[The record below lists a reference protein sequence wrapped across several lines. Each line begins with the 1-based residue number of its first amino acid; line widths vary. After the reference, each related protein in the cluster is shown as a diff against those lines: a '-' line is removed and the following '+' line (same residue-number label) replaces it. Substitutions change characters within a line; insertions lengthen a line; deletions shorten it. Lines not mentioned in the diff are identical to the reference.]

1 MTLMGNV
8 FDKVTAP
15 SDGVIAAHQAYV
27 ALWTDPEVL
36 DSDEET
42 GRYLELNGAVND
54 ALDGL
59 SPVDRRRA
67 FCGAYDLVAYAGHL
81 GAPQEVG

>member
-1 MTLMGNV
+1 MLMGNV
-8 FDKVTAP
+8 FDRVTAP
-15 SDGVIAAHQAYV
+15 SDGVIAARQAYA

-42 GRYLELNGAVND
+42 DRYLELNGAVND

-59 SPVDRRRA
+59 SPVDRSRA
-67 FCGAYDLVAYAGHL
+67 FRGAFDLIAYAEHL
-81 GAPQEVG
+81 GAPQEVS